1 MSHVLFRLA
10 VACGLCLSSSLPL
23 HAQEA
28 ERLHVHGSN
37 TLGDRLMPALVES
50 WLGSMG
56 YAQLKRVDANA
67 ALTEIHAIRDGEPL
81 VVEIGKRGAAAG
93 MRDLIQGDSELAML
107 ARAPSA
113 AEQDAAWQLGEL
125 TSPDQQF
132 VVALNG
138 AQAVVAQSNP
148 VKTLS
153 LPQLRELLGG
163 GVHDWSQLGGRGG
176 EVRLYCAAA
185 SSGLSD
191 YLSERVMKGA
201 ALKGCSRRFP
211 SLRQAAAAVAGDPQA
226 VAVVELATPL
236 AGATQALAIAD
247 GGIAIAPTAVNLR
260 SEDYPLVQRYSV
272 YGGQMMS
279 ALGRSLAMYLISPPA
294 QRIVAAQGLL
304 AMNLPQTMEAAPT
317 SAPAPYREAVAGAQ
331 RLPLSVRFNLR
342 SLSTMFEGG
351 SAQDLDRLVAFMHL
365 PQNRGRSLAV
375 IGFANADPE
384 NRLFPTIASNDRADI
399 IAGYLAQHG
408 IVVQRARGLGA
419 IRPLV
424 AQDAT
429 GARQRNERVEVWLL

>member
-1 MSHVLFRLA
+1 
-10 VACGLCLSSSLPL
+10 
-23 HAQEA
+23 
-28 ERLHVHGSN
+28 
-37 TLGDRLMPALVES
+37 
-50 WLGSMG
+50 
-56 YAQLKRVDANA
+56 
-67 ALTEIHAIRDGEPL
+67 
-81 VVEIGKRGAAAG
+81 
-93 MRDLIQGDSELAML
+93 
-107 ARAPSA
+107 
-113 AEQDAAWQLGEL
+113 
-125 TSPDQQF
+125 
-132 VVALNG
+132 
-138 AQAVVAQSNP
+138 
-148 VKTLS
+148 
-153 LPQLRELLGG
+153 
-163 GVHDWSQLGGRGG
+163 
-176 EVRLYCAAA
+176 LYCAAA